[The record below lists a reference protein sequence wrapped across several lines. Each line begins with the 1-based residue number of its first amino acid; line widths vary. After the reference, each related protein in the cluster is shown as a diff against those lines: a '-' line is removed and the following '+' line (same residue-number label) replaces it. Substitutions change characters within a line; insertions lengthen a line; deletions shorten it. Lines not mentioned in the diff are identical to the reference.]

1 MQPYFIEEKRGFL
14 MLSVNQLIQDAYESI
29 GMAGLGESV
38 GESGD
43 DNLNVVGV
51 KELNRLI
58 TQLNNEGY
66 IAMSQKWVDGPQ
78 ARVIYIR
85 KLQDGET
92 APNTIDMEPPQKIES
107 VARAVGDRFIV
118 LRNSNLVDQSY
129 KNPGTTA
136 LSWTYNTEV
145 ETQTMSDHGQRRL
158 VGILTLDGDPR
169 NKVRI
174 WYNSKLS
181 SYTLEDTIYL
191 SDLYNE
197 VLLAGLCNRLANY
210 FELSEEKK
218 ASTASD
224 FLAAKS
230 MIKRN
235 NITQRMLQT
244 SQLGSDWRDSYNIGL
259 SGS

>member
-1 MQPYFIEEKRGFL
+1 MYA
-14 MLSVNQLIQDAYESI
+14 VNQLIQDAYESI

-38 GESGD
+38 AESGD

-66 IAMSQKWVDGPQ
+66 LAMSQKWVDGPQ
-78 ARVIYIR
+78 ARVIYFR
-85 KLQDGET
+85 KLEDGET
-92 APNTIDMEPPQKIES
+92 ATNTIDMEAPQKIES

-118 LRNSNLVDQSY
+118 LRNSNLIDQSY

-136 LSWTYNTEV
+136 LTWTYNTEV
-145 ETQTMSDHGQRRL
+145 ETQTLSDHGQQRI

-174 WYNSKLS
+174 WYNSKLP
-181 SYTLEDTIYL
+181 SYKLSDTIYL

-197 VLLAGLCNRLANY
+197 LLMSGLCNRLANY

-235 NITQRMLQT
+235 NATQRMLQT
-244 SQLGSDWRDSYNIGL
+244 SKLGSDWRDSYYNGL
-259 SGS
+259 NGSWL

>member
-1 MQPYFIEEKRGFL
+1 
-14 MLSVNQLIQDAYESI
+14 MLNCNQLIQDAYESI

-38 GESGD
+38 AESGD

-58 TQLNNEGY
+58 TQLNNENY
-66 IAMSQKWVDGPQ
+66 LSMSQQWVDGPQ
-78 ARVIYIR
+78 ARVIYFR
-85 KLQDGET
+85 KLEDGET
-92 APNTIDMEPPQKIES
+92 ALNTIDMEPPQKIES

-118 LRNSNLVDQSY
+118 LRNSNLIDQSY

-136 LSWTYNTEV
+136 LTWTYNTEV
-145 ETQTMSDHGQRRL
+145 ETQTMSDHGQQRI

-174 WYNSKLS
+174 WYNSKLP
-181 SYTLEDTIYL
+181 SYKLDDNIYL

-197 VLLAGLCNRLANY
+197 LLMSGLCNRLANY

-218 ASTASD
+218 ASTAAD

-235 NITQRMLQT
+235 NATQRMMQT
-244 SQLGSDWRDSYNIGL
+244 SKLGSDWRDSYYNGL
-259 SGS
+259 NGSWL

>member
-1 MQPYFIEEKRGFL
+1 

-145 ETQTMSDHGQRRL
+145 ETQTMSDHGQHRL

-174 WYNSKLS
+174 WYNSKLP

-197 VLLAGLCNRLANY
+197 VLMAGLCNRLANY

-224 FLAAKS
+224 FIAAKS

-244 SQLGSDWRDSYNIGL
+244 SKLGSDWLDSYNIGL
-259 SGS
+259 SGSWI